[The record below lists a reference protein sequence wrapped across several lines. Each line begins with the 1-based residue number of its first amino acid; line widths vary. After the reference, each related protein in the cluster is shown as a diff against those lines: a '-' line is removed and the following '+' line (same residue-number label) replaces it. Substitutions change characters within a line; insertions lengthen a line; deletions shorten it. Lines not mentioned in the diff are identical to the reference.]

1 VDVDE
6 HGNGALRDGRRDQLV
21 RQCDFVR
28 DRTLEI
34 SFLEP
39 GAEAYAFTF
48 G

>member
-1 VDVDE
+1 V
-6 HGNGALRDGRRDQLV
+6 LRERRLYQLV
-21 RQCDFVR
+21 RVPREIR

-39 GAEAYAFTF
+39 GAEAYSFTF